1 MGIGVQGL
9 ADAFCKMRYPFESE
23 NAMQL
28 NKDIFETIYYGS
40 VEASVELAET
50 EGPYETYSGSP
61 ASCGKLQ
68 FDLWNVSPGGVA
80 GRWDWVALKARL
92 AVSGM
97 RNSLLMAPMPTAT
110 TAQILGNNES
120 TEPFTSNMYNR
131 RVLAGEFPVY
141 FIKYGSHHLLKC
153 LRHKLLLLF
162 LLLFRW

>member
-28 NKDIFETIYYGS
+28 NKDIFETIYYGA
-40 VEASVELAET
+40 VEASIELAET
-50 EGPYETYSGSP
+50 EGPYETYAGSP
-61 ASCGKLQ
+61 ASSGKLQ
-68 FDLWNVSPGGVA
+68 FDLWNITPSGT
-80 GRWDWVALKARL
+80 RWDWTALKARL

-131 RVLAGEFPVY
+131 RVLAGEFPV
-141 FIKYGSHHLLKC
+141 
-153 LRHKLLLLF
+153 
-162 LLLFRW
+162 